1 MYVKH
6 FLASKVHFHTIKSS
20 NKLQGYNL
28 KSNND
33 LIGLPTNL
41 SCYSWT
47 TIPSE
52 HQQVQ
57 GCH

>member
-6 FLASKVHFHTIKSS
+6 FLASKVHFHTIKLS

-33 LIGLPTNL
+33 LIELPTNL
-41 SCYSWT
+41 SCYS
-47 TIPSE
+47 
-52 HQQVQ
+52 
-57 GCH
+57 

>member
-6 FLASKVHFHTIKSS
+6 FLASRVHFHTIKSS

-33 LIGLPTNL
+33 LMGLHTNL
-41 SCYSWT
+41 SCYS
-47 TIPSE
+47 
-52 HQQVQ
+52 
-57 GCH
+57 